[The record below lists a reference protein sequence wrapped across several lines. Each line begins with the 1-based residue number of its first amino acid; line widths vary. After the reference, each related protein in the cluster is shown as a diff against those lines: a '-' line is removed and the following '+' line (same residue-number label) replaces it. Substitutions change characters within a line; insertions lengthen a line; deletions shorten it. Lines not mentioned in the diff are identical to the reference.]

1 MDQRSL
7 LGIILIVL
15 IMMFIP
21 TYMEW
26 INGGPL
32 VQPPAEQPVAE
43 SPAVEEMEAEQT
55 AEATEGILIDEATT
69 TPQIDTL
76 ALKQAGIR
84 PAETEQTFQ
93 IESDI
98 VSGVVT
104 NANGANLSRWTLK
117 RYESYEDSLVNLISR
132 GNGTE
137 LEVADKNGKSIL
149 LTKYMLHASDQNP
162 SSIVLSADNPQAS
175 LEFYLPIDRGRIVKK
190 MTFYHDQYAFDVNI
204 RFENLQQYLP
214 QNQYYFG
221 WRNGLSA
228 TEFNKT
234 DDYTYATARIMQAG
248 EMDYIEATDSEDG
261 ELKEY
266 YSGTVD
272 WVGLRNK
279 YFLNAIIPAEPK
291 DIQSATL
298 YGVAVNENNVLARVY
313 STLLEVPYSKQAAHS
328 DEFKVYLGPLNHTI
342 LSEYEVGL
350 DDLVLNSGWY
360 EGMFRWISLLV
371 LPALTALY
379 SVIPNYG
386 WVIIIFAIGVKIL
399 LHPLTKKSYESMAQ
413 LQQFQPLIADLRE
426 KYKNDQQRLNKEM
439 MKLYKEHGVNPVG
452 GCLPMLLQMPLLFAL
467 FIVFRS
473 TIQLRGE
480 PWMAW
485 ITDLS
490 IPDAL
495 PLGFSMPFIGETIS
509 VLPILMGA
517 SMLFQ
522 SQMTM
527 TDPKQKAMIY
537 IMPVFLTFI
546 FYSFPS
552 GLNLYYTIFNLL
564 TMFQTRWIK
573 SKLPQINTEKK
584 AGSAV
589 RASQNGTQAK
599 GGAKQQPGKRPQR
612 KKKKS
617 K

>member
-43 SPAVEEMEAEQT
+43 SPIEEIENQDT
-55 AEATEGILIDEATT
+55 AAPNEATIAEEIPPA
-69 TPQIDTL
+69 PQIDSL
-76 ALKQAGIR
+76 ALQQAGIR
-84 PAETEQTFQ
+84 PAASEEIFR
-93 IESDI
+93 IESKLLN
-98 VSGVVT
+98 GVVST
-104 NANGANLSRWTLK
+104 ANGANLSEWTLK
-117 RYESYEDSLVNLISR
+117 SYESFEDSLVNLVSR
-132 GNGTE
+132 RNGTE
-137 LEVADKNGKSIL
+137 LEVVDKNGKSIV
-149 LTKYMLHASDQNP
+149 LTEYTLHASDQNP
-162 SSIVLSADNPQAS
+162 SSVFLDEDNPQVE
-175 LEFYLPIDRGRIVKK
+175 LTFFLPVDQGRIVKK
-190 MTFYHDQYAFDVNI
+190 MTFYHDQYAFNVAI
-204 RFENLQQYLP
+204 SFENLHQYLP
-214 QNQYYFG
+214 QKQYYFG

-234 DDYTYATARIMQAG
+234 DDYTYATARIMQVG
-248 EMDYIEATDSEDG
+248 EMEYIEVTDSEDG
-261 ELKEY
+261 EVKEH

-272 WVGLRNK
+272 WVGMRTK
-279 YFLNAIIPAEPK
+279 YFLNAIIPSDPK
-291 DIQSATL
+291 SIESATL
-298 YGVAVNENNVLARVY
+298 YGVAVNENNVLGRVY
-313 STLLEVPYSKQAAHS
+313 STLLEVPYSRQANHT
-328 DEFKVYLGPLNHTI
+328 DQFTVYLGPLNHTI
-342 LSEYEVGL
+342 LDNYGVGL
-350 DDLVLNSGWY
+350 DDLVLNSSSY
-360 EGMFRWISLLV
+360 EGFFRWISLLV

-399 LHPLTKKSYESMAQ
+399 LHPLTKKSYVSMAQ

-480 PWMAW
+480 PWVAW

-490 IPDAL
+490 APDAL
-495 PLGFSMPFIGETIS
+495 YLGFSLPFIGDSIS
-509 VLPILMGA
+509 VLPILMGV

-546 FYSFPS
+546 FYAFPS

-573 SKLPQINTEKK
+573 SKLPQINKNGTQG
-584 AGSAV
+584 AALQ
-589 RASQNGTQAK
+589 ASQNGAQAK
-599 GGAKQQPGKRPQR
+599 GAAKPQPSKRPQR